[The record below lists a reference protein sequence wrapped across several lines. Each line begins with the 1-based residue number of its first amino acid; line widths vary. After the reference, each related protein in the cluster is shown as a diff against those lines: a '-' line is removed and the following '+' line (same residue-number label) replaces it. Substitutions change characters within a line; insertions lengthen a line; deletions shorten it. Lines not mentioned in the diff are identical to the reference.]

1 MTSFESSRRLRDE
14 PQAEISTGRTAHN
27 ARAVEWIVR
36 GLLAIGRPSPD
47 ASSTQ
52 VTSFSDSPRQSSAG
66 LILVT

>member
-36 GLLAIGRPSPD
+36 GLRHRAAFTRRLIH
-47 ASSTQ
+47 
-52 VTSFSDSPRQSSAG
+52 AG
-66 LILVT
+66 DLFQR